1 MVREKNNQEVTPDA
15 DISPIELLATKRIN
29 FDSDGDGIKD
39 DFAELKMLGASG
51 GYGSFELE
59 VFVSNENAYIKIF
72 DDNGAINDGEALE
85 FLSSVLDCKVQVDS
99 VYSVEAVDTDNDGC
113 DELVCRQYVWAKTHS
128 NHIGDL
134 VTIMRITGQTLEL
147 VDRIFEKEYNLREII
162 NQVNYGQSVIS
173 QRET

>member
-1 MVREKNNQEVTPDA
+1 MVRERNNQEVTPDA

-29 FDSDGDGIKD
+29 FDGDGDGIKD
-39 DFAELKMLGASG
+39 DIAELKMLGASG
-51 GYGSFELE
+51 GYGSFKLE
-59 VFVSNENAYIKIF
+59 VFVSNENDYIKIF

-85 FLSSVLDCKVQVDS
+85 FLSSVLDCEVQVDS

-134 VTIMRITGQTLEL
+134 VT
-147 VDRIFEKEYNLREII
+147 VAKVI
-162 NQVNYGQSVIS
+162 NQNFEVIDFTF
-173 QRET
+173 EEK

>member
-1 MVREKNNQEVTPDA
+1 MIIVSLLIVFAVLVVREKNNQEVTPDA
-15 DISPIELLATKRIN
+15 DISPIEPLATKRIN
-29 FDSDGDGIKD
+29 FDSNGDGIKD
-39 DFAELKMLGASG
+39 DVAELKMLGASG

-59 VFVSNENAYIKIF
+59 VFISNENNYIKIF

-85 FLSSVLDCKVQVDS
+85 FLSSVLDCEVQVDS

-113 DELVCRQYVWAKTHS
+113 DELVCRQYVWGETHS

-147 VDRIFEKEYNLREII
+147 VERIFEKE
-162 NQVNYGQSVIS
+162 
-173 QRET
+173 